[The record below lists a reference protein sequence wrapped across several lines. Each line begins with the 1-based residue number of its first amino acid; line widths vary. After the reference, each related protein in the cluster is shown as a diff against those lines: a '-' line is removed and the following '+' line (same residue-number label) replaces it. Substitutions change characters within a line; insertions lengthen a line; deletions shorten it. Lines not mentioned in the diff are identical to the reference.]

1 MYGPEVKVDDDLPEV
16 SNMFHILIPSLY
28 TDWASHV
35 AAWMILRTE
44 GDSSSSPRPPARYRS
59 GLMPVLEQN

>member
-1 MYGPEVKVDDDLPEV
+1 
-16 SNMFHILIPSLY
+16 MFHILIPSLY

-59 GLMPVLEQN
+59 GLMPVLEQNKVIK